1 MEPIK
6 RVITSVSEGPHKVS
20 TLEDATQSD
29 AHTSEQSA
37 WLPMQLV
44 RNQTK
49 AKKYNIRDMSF
60 AVKV

>member
-37 WLPMQLV
+37 
-44 RNQTK
+44 
-49 AKKYNIRDMSF
+49 
-60 AVKV
+60 